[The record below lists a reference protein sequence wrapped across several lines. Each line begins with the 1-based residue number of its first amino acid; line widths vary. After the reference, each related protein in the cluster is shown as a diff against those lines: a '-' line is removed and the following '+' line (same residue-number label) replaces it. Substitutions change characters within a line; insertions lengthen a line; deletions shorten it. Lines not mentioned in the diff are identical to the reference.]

1 MNINLQILP
10 TLGYSSQE
18 RAMLISEELFAIS
31 RPKSV
36 KSPDDV
42 SNYLFGWVTHKS
54 EDISVLNAI
63 SDYIIKV
70 HPDNDITKLVSLFP
84 ELSSG
89 EIENLTNYITNTN
102 EFPFSNILPSN
113 SVFISDED
121 LEDYK

>member
-36 KSPDDV
+36 KSLDDV

-89 EIENLTNYITNTN
+89 EKENLTNYITNTN

-121 LEDYK
+121 LEDYE